1 MSATIRT
8 RRLETDADLLAVA
21 GPDGFLFLHD
31 GHGLAGRG
39 VAGRISLGPP
49 WPDAAE
55 LAARELAAM
64 DVDDELGRPGSGVVA
79 FASLPFERSA
89 PAELIIPRLVV
100 GRSRDGTRWI
110 TTVDDHDVEA
120 ELSPAA
126 PSPEPSRHELI
137 ARQPPDTWTDAVAA
151 TAKAIRDGEVDK
163 VVLARELLVRTDVP
177 IDRGQVLAR
186 LARAFPSSMVY
197 AVEGFVG
204 ASPELLVGR
213 TGDVVRAQPM
223 AGTTPRTGDP
233 ARDLQLAAA
242 LLASA
247 KDRHEH
253 QFTIDAVHEGLL
265 PWCSYLDA
273 GTEPEVFSVANVQHL
288 ASTVEG
294 RLSQPAPSVLQL
306 VAALHPTPAVGGQPT
321 ADALARIARIEG
333 APRGPYAGPVGWVDG
348 AGNGRF
354 AVGLRGAELTGET
367 ARVLSGVGV
376 VADSDPSAEL
386 AETRAKLK
394 AILDALIS
402 P

>member
-1 MSATIRT
+1 MTATIRT
-8 RRLETDADLLAVA
+8 RRLEADADLLAV
-21 GPDGFLFLHD
+21 GGRDGFVFLHD

-39 VAGRISLGPP
+39 VAGRIALPGP
-49 WPDAAE
+49 WPDAVE

-79 FASLPFERSA
+79 FAALPFERDAS
-89 PAELIIPRLVV
+89 AELIIPEVVV

-110 TTVDDHDVEA
+110 TTVGDHDADAEA
-120 ELSPAA
+120 LPR
-126 PSPEPSRHELI
+126 PPLPEPSRHELV
-137 ARQPPDTWTDAVAA
+137 AERPPEAWAEAVADA
-151 TAKAIRDGEVDK
+151 AKRIRAGELDK
-163 VVLARELLVRTDVP
+163 VVLARELEIRTDAP
-177 IDRGQVLAR
+177 IDRGVVLDR

-233 ARDLQLAAA
+233 TRDVQLAAA
-242 LLASA
+242 LLASP
-247 KDRHEH
+247 KDRQEH
-253 QFTIDAVHEGLL
+253 QFTIDAVHDGLL

-294 RLSQPAPSVLQL
+294 RLSHPPVSVLQL
-306 VAALHPTPAVGGQPT
+306 VAGLHPTPAVGGQPT
-321 ADALARIARIEG
+321 DEALRLLRAIEG
-333 APRGPYAGPVGWVDG
+333 RDRGPYAGPVGWVDG

-354 AVGLRGAELTGET
+354 AVGLRGAELDGTA
-367 ARVLSGVGV
+367 ARVMSGVGV
-376 VADSDPSAEL
+376 VADSDPAAEL
-386 AETRAKLK
+386 AETRAKLR
-394 AILDALIS
+394 AILGALVS

>member
-1 MSATIRT
+1 
-8 RRLETDADLLAVA
+8 
-21 GPDGFLFLHD
+21 
-31 GHGLAGRG
+31 
-39 VAGRISLGPP
+39 
-49 WPDAAE
+49 
-55 LAARELAAM
+55 
-64 DVDDELGRPGSGVVA
+64 VVA
-79 FASLPFERSA
+79 FASLPFERHA
-89 PAELIIPRLVV
+89 PAQLIVPQVVV

-110 TTVDDHDVEA
+110 TTVGAHHVEA
-120 ELSPAA
+120 EA
-126 PSPEPSRHELI
+126 PPPERLPEPSRHELV
-137 ARQPPDTWTDAVAA
+137 AQRSPESWAEAVAA
-151 TAKAIRDGEVDK
+151 TAKRIRDGELDK
-163 VVLARELLVRTDVP
+163 VVLARELTVRTDTP
-177 IDRGQVLAR
+177 IDRALVLAR

-233 ARDLQLAAA
+233 QRDLQLAAA

-253 QFTIDAVHEGLL
+253 QFTIDAVHDALL

-294 RLSQPAPSVLQL
+294 RLSRPAASVLQL

-321 ADALARIARIEG
+321 DAALDVIRAVEG
-333 APRGPYAGPVGWVDG
+333 TDRGPYAGPVGWVDG

-354 AVGLRGAELTGET
+354 AVGLRGAELDGDT

-386 AETRAKLK
+386 AETRAKLR
-394 AILDALIS
+394 AILDALVS

>member
-21 GPDGFLFLHD
+21 GRDGYLFLHD

-39 VAGRISLGPP
+39 VAGRIHLPAP
-49 WPDAAE
+49 WPDSVE
-55 LAARELAAM
+55 LAARELEAM
-64 DVDDELGRPGSGVVA
+64 DVDDELDRPGSGVVA
-79 FASLPFERSA
+79 FASLPFERDVA
-89 PAELIIPRLVV
+89 AELVIPRVVV

-120 ELSPAA
+120 EQPPVPA
-126 PSPEPSRHELI
+126 SPEPSRHELL
-137 ARQPPDTWTDAVAA
+137 ARQSPDSWTEAVAA
-151 TAKAIRDGEVDK
+151 TAKLIRDGRLDK
-163 VVLARELLVRTDVP
+163 VVLARELTILTDVP
-177 IDRGQVLAR
+177 IDRARVLAR

-197 AVEGFVG
+197 AVDGFVG

-253 QFTIDAVHEGLL
+253 QFTIDAVHDGLL

-306 VAALHPTPAVGGQPT
+306 VASLHPTPAVGGHPT
-321 ADALARIARIEG
+321 EDALERIAELEG
-333 APRGPYAGPVGWVDG
+333 IPRGPYAGPVGWVDG
-348 AGNGRF
+348 TGNGRF
-354 AVGLRGAELTGET
+354 AVGLRGAEIDGDR

-376 VADSDPSAEL
+376 VADSDPLAEL
-386 AETRAKLK
+386 AETRAKLR
-394 AILDALIS
+394 AILDALVS